1 MAQAQVRVLPSARN
15 TVMVVDD
22 QSTGRAILEQV
33 VRSLDDR
40 VLVES
45 FARPVDAVVW
55 ATRHVSD
62 LVLVDYMMPDMDGI
76 EFAKRLRA
84 LPGYE
89 HVPIVMVTVHDDR
102 KVRYAALDAGIT
114 DFLTKPVD
122 ARECLARC
130 RNLLTLRRQQLAL
143 EDRRRLL
150 EHMVEDATRE
160 VREREKET
168 LLRLARAGEFRDEET
183 GFHLIRMSRYSRL
196 IASAIGLERDEAE
209 TVELA
214 APLHDIGKIGIPDQI
229 LLKPGKLDDAEWEVM
244 RRHPVIGHEILKG
257 SASKYVRMGAL
268 IALGHHEKYDGS
280 GYPNGLV
287 GDHIPLC
294 ARIVAVA
301 DVYDALTTARPYKG
315 AWKSAQALRIPA
327 RRSAASTSTRA
338 WSTPSARCR
347 RRSSR
352 CRTSGASRPR
362 RRAAADGRAGR
373 SGEICSGCARAS
385 PRGPTPSTS
394 RASLRLII
402 GALLVRVPAAGHA
415 RRYERE
421 MILWIGGAQFVLGA
435 AHLPAHRLHDAH
447 LAGAARVRAA
457 RRRRARSPA
466 YMALCGE
473 SAAPLFLIYIWVTLG
488 SGFRFGAALPGLRAG
503 DERRR
508 LRHRDLPERRGGA
521 STPRSASGCWS
532 ACSPSACT
540 CCRWCGACSTRW
552 RAPRRPT
559 RRSAASSRW

>member
-1 MAQAQVRVLPSARN
+1 MARAEVRVLPSARN

-33 VRSLDDR
+33 VRSLDER
-40 VLVES
+40 VAVEG

-55 ATRHVSD
+55 ATRHIAD
-62 LVLVDYMMPDMDGI
+62 LVLVDYMMPEMDGI
-76 EFAKRLRA
+76 EFVKRLRA

-183 GFHLIRMSRYSRL
+183 GYHLIRMSRYSRL
-196 IASAIGLERDEAE
+196 IAHALSLGDDEVE

-214 APLHDIGKIGIPDQI
+214 APLHDIGKIGIPDGI
-229 LLKPGKLDDAEWEVM
+229 LLKPAKLDDGEWDVM

-294 ARIVAVA
+294 ARIVAIA
-301 DVYDALTTARPYKG
+301 DVYDALTSVRPYKS
-315 AWKSAQALRIPA
+315 AWTSERAFEYVAAQAGRHFDPRLADAFAGMKKAVLQIQNEWRDA
-327 RRSAASTSTRA
+327 TTAA
-338 WSTPSARCR
+338 
-347 RRSSR
+347 
-352 CRTSGASRPR
+352 
-362 RRAAADGRAGR
+362 
-373 SGEICSGCARAS
+373 
-385 PRGPTPSTS
+385 
-394 RASLRLII
+394 
-402 GALLVRVPAAGHA
+402 
-415 RRYERE
+415 
-421 MILWIGGAQFVLGA
+421 
-435 AHLPAHRLHDAH
+435 
-447 LAGAARVRAA
+447 
-457 RRRRARSPA
+457 
-466 YMALCGE
+466 
-473 SAAPLFLIYIWVTLG
+473 
-488 SGFRFGAALPGLRAG
+488 
-503 DERRR
+503 
-508 LRHRDLPERRGGA
+508 
-521 STPRSASGCWS
+521 
-532 ACSPSACT
+532 
-540 CCRWCGACSTRW
+540 
-552 RAPRRPT
+552 
-559 RRSAASSRW
+559 

>member
-1 MAQAQVRVLPSARN
+1 MARAEVRVLPSARN
-15 TVMVVDD
+15 MVMVVDD

-33 VRSLDDR
+33 VRSLDER
-40 VLVES
+40 VTVEG

-55 ATRHVSD
+55 ATRNISD

-76 EFAKRLRA
+76 EFVKRLRA

-102 KVRYAALDAGIT
+102 RVRYAALDAGIT

-183 GFHLIRMSRYSRL
+183 GYHLIRMSRYSRL
-196 IASAIGLERDEAE
+196 IANALGLGHDETE
-209 TVELA
+209 TIELA

-229 LLKPGKLDDAEWEVM
+229 LLKPAKLDETELEVM

-294 ARIVAVA
+294 ARIVTIA
-301 DVYDALTTARPYKG
+301 DVYDALTSVRPYKS
-315 AWKSAQALRIPA
+315 AWASERAFEYIAAQSGRHFDPRLADAFSGMKKEVLQIQNEWRDMPA
-327 RRSAASTSTRA
+327 T
-338 WSTPSARCR
+338 
-347 RRSSR
+347 
-352 CRTSGASRPR
+352 G
-362 RRAAADGRAGR
+362 
-373 SGEICSGCARAS
+373 
-385 PRGPTPSTS
+385 
-394 RASLRLII
+394 
-402 GALLVRVPAAGHA
+402 
-415 RRYERE
+415 
-421 MILWIGGAQFVLGA
+421 
-435 AHLPAHRLHDAH
+435 
-447 LAGAARVRAA
+447 
-457 RRRRARSPA
+457 
-466 YMALCGE
+466 
-473 SAAPLFLIYIWVTLG
+473 
-488 SGFRFGAALPGLRAG
+488 
-503 DERRR
+503 
-508 LRHRDLPERRGGA
+508 
-521 STPRSASGCWS
+521 
-532 ACSPSACT
+532 
-540 CCRWCGACSTRW
+540 
-552 RAPRRPT
+552 
-559 RRSAASSRW
+559 

>member
-1 MAQAQVRVLPSARN
+1 MSKAQVRVLPSARN

-22 QSTGRAILEQV
+22 QSTGRAIMEQV
-33 VRSLDDR
+33 VRTLDER
-40 VLVES
+40 VMVEG

-55 ATRHVSD
+55 ATRHIAD
-62 LVLVDYMMPDMDGI
+62 LVLVDYLMPDMDGI
-76 EFAKRLRA
+76 EFVKRLRS

-183 GFHLIRMSRYSRL
+183 GYHLIRMSRYSRL
-196 IASAIGLERDEAE
+196 IARTIGLERDETE
-209 TVELA
+209 TIELA

-229 LLKPGKLDDAEWEVM
+229 LLKAAKLDDGEWQVM
-244 RRHPVIGHEILKG
+244 RRHPLIGHEILKG

-301 DVYDALTTARPYKG
+301 DVYDAHTSVRPYKAAWASEQAFDYLVAQRGKHFDPRLVEAFVG
-315 AWKSAQALRIPA
+315 AKQEIASIQGEWRDNQTPA
-327 RRSAASTSTRA
+327 
-338 WSTPSARCR
+338 
-347 RRSSR
+347 
-352 CRTSGASRPR
+352 
-362 RRAAADGRAGR
+362 
-373 SGEICSGCARAS
+373 
-385 PRGPTPSTS
+385 
-394 RASLRLII
+394 
-402 GALLVRVPAAGHA
+402 
-415 RRYERE
+415 
-421 MILWIGGAQFVLGA
+421 
-435 AHLPAHRLHDAH
+435 
-447 LAGAARVRAA
+447 
-457 RRRRARSPA
+457 
-466 YMALCGE
+466 
-473 SAAPLFLIYIWVTLG
+473 
-488 SGFRFGAALPGLRAG
+488 
-503 DERRR
+503 
-508 LRHRDLPERRGGA
+508 
-521 STPRSASGCWS
+521 
-532 ACSPSACT
+532 
-540 CCRWCGACSTRW
+540 
-552 RAPRRPT
+552 
-559 RRSAASSRW
+559 

>member
-1 MAQAQVRVLPSARN
+1 MAKAQVRVLPSVRN

-33 VRSLDDR
+33 VRSLDER
-40 VLVES
+40 VAVEG

-76 EFAKRLRA
+76 EFVKRLRA

-150 EHMVEDATRE
+150 EHMVDDATRE
-160 VREREKET
+160 VKEREKET
-168 LLRLARAGEFRDEET
+168 LLRLAR
-183 GFHLIRMSRYSRL
+183 L
-196 IASAIGLERDEAE
+196 IANSLALERDEAE
-209 TVELA
+209 TIELA

-229 LLKPGKLDDAEWEVM
+229 LLKPSRLEDGEWSVM

-268 IALGHHEKYDGS
+268 VALGHHEKYDGS

-301 DVYDALTTARPYKG
+301 DVYDALSSVRPYKKAWPSEEAFGYVRSQAGRHFDPRMVEAFLG
-315 AWKSAQALRIPA
+315 ARKEVLEIQNEW
-327 RRSAASTSTRA
+327 
-338 WSTPSARCR
+338 
-347 RRSSR
+347 
-352 CRTSGASRPR
+352 
-362 RRAAADGRAGR
+362 ADGRA
-373 SGEICSGCARAS
+373 
-385 PRGPTPSTS
+385 
-394 RASLRLII
+394 
-402 GALLVRVPAAGHA
+402 
-415 RRYERE
+415 
-421 MILWIGGAQFVLGA
+421 Q
-435 AHLPAHRLHDAH
+435 
-447 LAGAARVRAA
+447 
-457 RRRRARSPA
+457 
-466 YMALCGE
+466 
-473 SAAPLFLIYIWVTLG
+473 
-488 SGFRFGAALPGLRAG
+488 
-503 DERRR
+503 
-508 LRHRDLPERRGGA
+508 
-521 STPRSASGCWS
+521 
-532 ACSPSACT
+532 
-540 CCRWCGACSTRW
+540 
-552 RAPRRPT
+552 
-559 RRSAASSRW
+559 

>member
-1 MAQAQVRVLPSARN
+1 MAKAQVRVLPSARN

-33 VRSLDDR
+33 VRSLDER
-40 VLVES
+40 VHVES

-62 LVLVDYMMPDMDGI
+62 LVLLDYMMPDMDGI
-76 EFAKRLRA
+76 EFVKRLRS

-89 HVPIVMVTVHDDR
+89 HVPMVMVTVHDDR

-214 APLHDIGKIGIPDQI
+214 APLHDIGKIGIPDHI
-229 LLKPGKLDDAEWEVM
+229 LLKPERLDESEWLVM

-301 DVYDALTTARPYKG
+301 DVYDALTSLRPYKQ
-315 AWKSAQALRIPA
+315 AWASEKAYEYLTAQR
-327 RRSAASTSTRA
+327 
-338 WSTPSARCR
+338 
-347 RRSSR
+347 
-352 CRTSGASRPR
+352 
-362 RRAAADGRAGR
+362 GR
-373 SGEICSGCARAS
+373 
-385 PRGPTPSTS
+385 
-394 RASLRLII
+394 
-402 GALLVRVPAAGHA
+402 H
-415 RRYERE
+415 
-421 MILWIGGAQFVLGA
+421 F
-435 AHLPAHRLHDAH
+435 D
-447 LAGAARVRAA
+447 
-457 RRRRARSPA
+457 
-466 YMALCGE
+466 
-473 SAAPLFLIYIWVTLG
+473 
-488 SGFRFGAALPGLRAG
+488 PGLVDAFAG
-503 DERRR
+503 VQREI
-508 LRHRDLPERRGGA
+508 LEVQNEWRDPHTA
-521 STPRSASGCWS
+521 S
-532 ACSPSACT
+532 
-540 CCRWCGACSTRW
+540 
-552 RAPRRPT
+552 
-559 RRSAASSRW
+559 

>member
-33 VRSLDDR
+33 VRSLDER
-40 VLVES
+40 VQVES

-114 DFLTKPVD
+114 DFLSKPVD

-196 IASAIGLERDEAE
+196 IATAVGLDRDEAE

-229 LLKPGKLDDAEWEVM
+229 LLKPEKLDPAEWQVM

-301 DVYDALTTARPYKG
+301 DVYDALTTARPYKK
-315 AWKSAQALRIPA
+315 AWRSDQAFEYVEAQRGKHLDPRLVDAFVAAKKEVVEVQNEWREPA
-327 RRSAASTSTRA
+327 PQVIA
-338 WSTPSARCR
+338 
-347 RRSSR
+347 
-352 CRTSGASRPR
+352 
-362 RRAAADGRAGR
+362 
-373 SGEICSGCARAS
+373 
-385 PRGPTPSTS
+385 
-394 RASLRLII
+394 
-402 GALLVRVPAAGHA
+402 
-415 RRYERE
+415 
-421 MILWIGGAQFVLGA
+421 
-435 AHLPAHRLHDAH
+435 
-447 LAGAARVRAA
+447 
-457 RRRRARSPA
+457 
-466 YMALCGE
+466 
-473 SAAPLFLIYIWVTLG
+473 
-488 SGFRFGAALPGLRAG
+488 
-503 DERRR
+503 
-508 LRHRDLPERRGGA
+508 
-521 STPRSASGCWS
+521 
-532 ACSPSACT
+532 
-540 CCRWCGACSTRW
+540 
-552 RAPRRPT
+552 
-559 RRSAASSRW
+559 

>member
-1 MAQAQVRVLPSARN
+1 MTKAQVRVLPSARN

-33 VRSLDDR
+33 VRSIDER
-40 VLVES
+40 VAVEG

-76 EFAKRLRA
+76 EFVKRLRA

-130 RNLLTLRRQQLAL
+130 RNLLMLRRQQLAL

-150 EHMVEDATRE
+150 EHMVEDATKE

-183 GFHLIRMSRYSRL
+183 GYHLIRMSRYSRL
-196 IASAIGLERDEAE
+196 IAGALGLEYDEAE
-209 TVELA
+209 TIELA
-214 APLHDIGKIGIPDQI
+214 APLHDIGKIGIPDHI
-229 LLKPGKLDDAEWEVM
+229 LLKQGKLDDPEWQVM

-268 IALGHHEKYDGS
+268 VALGHHEKYDGA

-301 DVYDALTTARPYKG
+301 DVYDALTSIRPYKT
-315 AWKSAQALRIPA
+315 AWPA
-327 RRSAASTSTRA
+327 ERAFEYITSQ
-338 WSTPSARCR
+338 
-347 RRSSR
+347 
-352 CRTSGASRPR
+352 
-362 RRAAADGRAGR
+362 AGR
-373 SGEICSGCARAS
+373 HFD
-385 PRGPTPSTS
+385 PRMVDAFLGMKSEVG
-394 RASLRLII
+394 LIQ
-402 GALLVRVPAAGHA
+402 REWQDPPA
-415 RRYERE
+415 ER
-421 MILWIGGAQFVLGA
+421 
-435 AHLPAHRLHDAH
+435 
-447 LAGAARVRAA
+447 
-457 RRRRARSPA
+457 
-466 YMALCGE
+466 
-473 SAAPLFLIYIWVTLG
+473 
-488 SGFRFGAALPGLRAG
+488 
-503 DERRR
+503 
-508 LRHRDLPERRGGA
+508 
-521 STPRSASGCWS
+521 
-532 ACSPSACT
+532 
-540 CCRWCGACSTRW
+540 
-552 RAPRRPT
+552 
-559 RRSAASSRW
+559 

>member
-33 VRSLDDR
+33 VRSLDER
-40 VLVES
+40 VVVES
-45 FARPVDAVVW
+45 FSRPVDAVVW

-62 LVLVDYMMPDMDGI
+62 LVLADYMMPDMDGI

-114 DFLTKPVD
+114 DFLSKPVD

-183 GFHLIRMSRYSRL
+183 GFHLIRMSRYSRI
-196 IASAIGLERDEAE
+196 IASAIGLERDEVE

-214 APLHDIGKIGIPDQI
+214 APLHDIGKIGIPDGI
-229 LLKPGKLDDAEWEVM
+229 LLKPEKLNAEEWDVM

-301 DVYDALTTARPYKG
+301 DVYDALTTARPYKK
-315 AWKSAQALRIPA
+315 AWKREQANEYLEAQRGKHLDPRLVDAF
-327 RRSAASTSTRA
+327 
-338 WSTPSARCR
+338 
-347 RRSSR
+347 
-352 CRTSGASRPR
+352 GAMHKEVMEVQNEWREP
-362 RRAAADGRAGR
+362 AAAEGKA
-373 SGEICSGCARAS
+373 
-385 PRGPTPSTS
+385 
-394 RASLRLII
+394 
-402 GALLVRVPAAGHA
+402 
-415 RRYERE
+415 
-421 MILWIGGAQFVLGA
+421 
-435 AHLPAHRLHDAH
+435 
-447 LAGAARVRAA
+447 
-457 RRRRARSPA
+457 
-466 YMALCGE
+466 
-473 SAAPLFLIYIWVTLG
+473 
-488 SGFRFGAALPGLRAG
+488 
-503 DERRR
+503 
-508 LRHRDLPERRGGA
+508 
-521 STPRSASGCWS
+521 
-532 ACSPSACT
+532 
-540 CCRWCGACSTRW
+540 
-552 RAPRRPT
+552 
-559 RRSAASSRW
+559 

>member
-1 MAQAQVRVLPSARN
+1 MGKAQVRVLPAVRN

-33 VRSLDDR
+33 VRSLDER
-40 VLVES
+40 VLVEG

-55 ATRHVSD
+55 ATRHIAD

-76 EFAKRLRA
+76 EFVKRLRA

-130 RNLLTLRRQQLAL
+130 RNLLTLRRQHIVL

-183 GFHLIRMSRYSRL
+183 GYHLIRMSRYSRL
-196 IASAIGLERDEAE
+196 IANAVGLDRDEAE
-209 TVELA
+209 TIELA

-229 LLKPGKLDDAEWEVM
+229 LLKPAKLDAAEWQVM

-268 IALGHHEKYDGS
+268 IALGHHERYDGS

-294 ARIVAVA
+294 ARVVAIA
-301 DVYDALTTARPYKG
+301 DVYDALTSVRPYKA
-315 AWKSAQALRIPA
+315 AW
-327 RRSAASTSTRA
+327 TT
-338 WSTPSARCR
+338 
-347 RRSSR
+347 
-352 CRTSGASRPR
+352 
-362 RRAAADGRAGR
+362 
-373 SGEICSGCARAS
+373 E
-385 PRGPTPSTS
+385 
-394 RASLRLII
+394 
-402 GALLVRVPAAGHA
+402 
-415 RRYERE
+415 
-421 MILWIGGAQFVLGA
+421 
-435 AHLPAHRLHDAH
+435 
-447 LAGAARVRAA
+447 
-457 RRRRARSPA
+457 
-466 YMALCGE
+466 
-473 SAAPLFLIYIWVTLG
+473 
-488 SGFRFGAALPGLRAG
+488 AALDYVTSQAG
-503 DERRR
+503 KHFDPR
-508 LRHRDLPERRGGA
+508 LVEAFVGVKREVVQVQNEWRD
-521 STPRSASGCWS
+521 
-532 ACSPSACT
+532 
-540 CCRWCGACSTRW
+540 
-552 RAPRRPT
+552 PT
-559 RRSAASSRW
+559 QSR

>member
-1 MAQAQVRVLPSARN
+1 MAQAQIRVLPSAKN

-33 VRSLDDR
+33 VRSLDER
-40 VLVES
+40 VVVEG

-55 ATRHVSD
+55 ATRNVSD

-76 EFAKRLRA
+76 ELVKRLRA

-102 KVRYAALDAGIT
+102 KVRYAALHAGIT

-122 ARECLARC
+122 ARYCLARC

-183 GFHLIRMSRYSRL
+183 GYHLIRMARYSRL
-196 IASAIGLERDEAE
+196 IATALGLDPDEAQ
-209 TVELA
+209 TIELA

-229 LLKPGKLDDAEWEVM
+229 LLKPHELEAGEWQVM

-294 ARIVAVA
+294 ARIVTIA
-301 DVYDALTTARPYKG
+301 DVYDALTSARPYK
-315 AWKSAQALRIPA
+315 S
-327 RRSAASTSTRA
+327 A
-338 WSTPSARCR
+338 WSL
-347 RRSSR
+347 
-352 CRTSGASRPR
+352 
-362 RRAAADGRAGR
+362 
-373 SGEICSGCARAS
+373 E
-385 PRGPTPSTS
+385 
-394 RASLRLII
+394 
-402 GALLVRVPAAGHA
+402 HA
-415 RRYERE
+415 FEF
-421 MILWIGGAQFVLGA
+421 LGAQRGRHFDPQLVNAFTG
-435 AHLPAHRLHDAH
+435 
-447 LAGAARVRAA
+447 VREDVM
-457 RRRRARSPA
+457 RIQRELQDP
-466 YMALCGE
+466 
-473 SAAPLFLIYIWVTLG
+473 
-488 SGFRFGAALPGLRAG
+488 
-503 DERRR
+503 
-508 LRHRDLPERRGGA
+508 
-521 STPRSASGCWS
+521 ASGR
-532 ACSPSACT
+532 T
-540 CCRWCGACSTRW
+540 
-552 RAPRRPT
+552 
-559 RRSAASSRW
+559 

>member
-1 MAQAQVRVLPSARN
+1 MARAEVRVLPSARN

-33 VRSLDDR
+33 VRSLDER
-40 VLVES
+40 VAVEG

-55 ATRHVSD
+55 ATRHIAD

-76 EFAKRLRA
+76 EFVKRLRA

-183 GFHLIRMSRYSRL
+183 GYHLIRMSRYSRL
-196 IASAIGLERDEAE
+196 IANALSLGQDESE
-209 TVELA
+209 TIELA
-214 APLHDIGKIGIPDQI
+214 APLHDIGKIGIPDGI
-229 LLKPGKLDDAEWEVM
+229 LLKPAKLDDAELEVM

-268 IALGHHEKYDGS
+268 VALGHHEKYDGS

-294 ARIVAVA
+294 ARIVAIA
-301 DVYDALTTARPYKG
+301 DVYDALTSVRPYKS
-315 AWKSAQALRIPA
+315 AWASERAFEYIAAQSGRHFDPRLADAFSGMKKEVLQIQNEWRDMPA
-327 RRSAASTSTRA
+327 T
-338 WSTPSARCR
+338 
-347 RRSSR
+347 
-352 CRTSGASRPR
+352 G
-362 RRAAADGRAGR
+362 
-373 SGEICSGCARAS
+373 
-385 PRGPTPSTS
+385 
-394 RASLRLII
+394 
-402 GALLVRVPAAGHA
+402 
-415 RRYERE
+415 
-421 MILWIGGAQFVLGA
+421 
-435 AHLPAHRLHDAH
+435 
-447 LAGAARVRAA
+447 
-457 RRRRARSPA
+457 
-466 YMALCGE
+466 
-473 SAAPLFLIYIWVTLG
+473 
-488 SGFRFGAALPGLRAG
+488 
-503 DERRR
+503 
-508 LRHRDLPERRGGA
+508 
-521 STPRSASGCWS
+521 
-532 ACSPSACT
+532 
-540 CCRWCGACSTRW
+540 
-552 RAPRRPT
+552 
-559 RRSAASSRW
+559 